1 MNDNVNDPELS
12 APQEIIS
19 FRAEAAR
26 GNYLR
31 MDRPDFAVQRKG
43 DIGSNIETNKQG
55 SAQNR
60 ESGEVLG

>member
-12 APQEIIS
+12 APLEIIS
-19 FRAEAAR
+19 FRAGSAR
-26 GNYLR
+26 KLPENGQAR
-31 MDRPDFAVQRKG
+31 FAVQRKG